1 MDGLHAIWRNCVN
14 SDIYMWLYDDDDDD
28 DNVTGRNKAFTDRLP
43 PYSQQPVVRGLPSEA
58 YGGQGKVT
66 T

>member
-1 MDGLHAIWRNCVN
+1 
-14 SDIYMWLYDDDDDD
+14 MWLYVDDDD